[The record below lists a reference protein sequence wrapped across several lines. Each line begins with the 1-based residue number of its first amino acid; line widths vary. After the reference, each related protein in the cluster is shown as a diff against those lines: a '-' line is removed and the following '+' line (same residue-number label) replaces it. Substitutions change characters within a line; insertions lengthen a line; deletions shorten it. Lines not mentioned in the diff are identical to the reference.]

1 LLVCYYLRMGK
12 INNYTI
18 QKLQPYILSNELIQ
32 SYLKDLDQNANS
44 DNNTK
49 HKNQTIQENT
59 NLNINPFPHPINN
72 NTFKKH
78 IVNTN
83 SNLNSK
89 INRTNKFDNDKPMW
103 EKKEKE
109 ERRSLF
115 WWFYILSHSMD
126 EFNQIRPNQLF
137 TFAQEERYRL
147 IDVLRANKHVLKMH
161 KINKFNEIE
170 SNLGCEPD
178 LTLKTFMALCIVHG
192 ISIDIVDR
200 KFMYTCECEDNSDEY
215 YNTPTPES
223 ITKFKMITRIN
234 GGNMY
239 SIKKS
244 VTERERTENINT
256 LLCTSG
262 WEIKLKSIGGY
273 SRSELLD
280 ICKRLDIFEFGT
292 STKTK
297 PELHASIVSCLQPM
311 MQDKPRNK
319 KNNK

>member
-1 LLVCYYLRMGK
+1 MGK

-32 SYLKDLDQNANS
+32 SYLKDLKDLGQSTDA
-44 DNNTK
+44 DNID
-49 HKNQTIQENT
+49 HKNQKGKKIEE
-59 NLNINPFPHPINN
+59 NINPFPHPINN
-72 NTFKKH
+72 TFKKH
-78 IVNTN
+78 ISN
-83 SNLNSK
+83 SNHVSNSD
-89 INRTNKFDNDKPMW
+89 RFDKPKLTC

-126 EFNQIRPNQLF
+126 EFNQIRHNQLF

-147 IDVLRANKHVLKMH
+147 IDVLRANKHVLKIH

-170 SNLGCEPD
+170 SNLGCEPN
-178 LTLKTFMALCIVHG
+178 LTLKTFMALCVVHG
-192 ISIDIVDR
+192 ISIDIIDR

-215 YNTPTPES
+215 YDTPTPES

-239 SIKKS
+239 SIKNS
-244 VTERERTENINT
+244 VTKRERTENLNT

-297 PELHASIVSCLQPM
+297 PELHASIVACLQPM

-319 KNNK
+319 KTNK